1 METILVRT
9 VYQLQ
14 ITNRSTSLRVFHW
27 WIVQAIF
34 EIHSQNP
41 CQMSLRS
48 PVKSIILVLGFIVIV
63 IFFTGHQ
70 TLHSDAMPLVSSWSY
85 PSYRRQIEGIIIIMT
100 ETVTCSFMIDVITIA
115 PWCRSR
121 VAFKQQ
127 HSWALVSRRHAF
139 INSRWLSQNNRDG
152 QWGSSPLWLW
162 WMWAMILV

>member
-1 METILVRT
+1 MNCNVW
-9 VYQLQ
+9 
-14 ITNRSTSLRVFHW
+14 NPFS
-27 WIVQAIF
+27 
-34 EIHSQNP
+34 HSQTRSK
-41 CQMSLRS
+41 CQKKVLRL
-48 PVKSIILVLGFIVIV
+48 PVKGIILVLEFIVIV
-63 IFFTGHQ
+63 VFFTGRRSIVVVRRQ
-70 TLHSDAMPLVSSWSY
+70 TLHPDAMPVVSSWWY